1 MDKIIIQDLK
11 LRGIIGV
18 NDDERVNEQDILIN
32 VVMFADT
39 TAAAASDNIKDAV
52 NYRTITKHIIRH
64 VEASADFLVEK
75 LVSDIARIILT
86 EYDVERVIVRV
97 EKPGALRFA
106 ESVGVEIERTQA
118 DYQA

>member
-1 MDKIIIQDLK
+1 MDRIVIKDLK
-11 LRGIIGV
+11 LRGIIGI
-18 NDDERVNEQDILIN
+18 NADERVNKQDILIN

-39 TAAAASDNIKDAV
+39 RAAAASDSISDAV

-64 VEASADFLVEK
+64 VEASSDFLVEK
-75 LVSDIARIILT
+75 LVSDIARIVLT

-106 ESVGVEIERTQA
+106 QSVGVEIDRTRA
-118 DYQA
+118 DYLE